1 MTTPTGKTGSENQEP
16 ALPLFVFEDWR
27 MELYLLR
34 DDVEVHLECIDV
46 LNDEYVAFDAQ
57 GRLLELNC
65 PDMSGTPSIRPA
77 EDEPSHAVELR
88 QRILLALKGRP
99 MPPDSDKAS
108 LEDLVRHCLALG
120 IFTAR
125 SPMRS
130 RPALPRLFR
139 WLLGLLGL
147 CRSKGKD

>member
-1 MTTPTGKTGSENQEP
+1 MQ
-16 ALPLFVFEDWR
+16 
-27 MELYLLR
+27 LYLLR
-34 DDVEVHLECIDV
+34 DDMEVDLECIDV
-46 LNDEYVAFDAQ
+46 LNGEYVAFDAQ

-77 EDEPSHAVELR
+77 GDEPSHAEELR

-99 MPPDSDKAS
+99 MPPPDPDKAS
-108 LEDLVRHCLALG
+108 LDELVAHCLALG
-120 IFTAR
+120 IFTVR
-125 SPMRS
+125 SPLRS
-130 RPALPRLFR
+130 RPVLPRLFH